1 MCIRDRN
8 SVAGR
13 ANVFLVPNIE
23 TGNAIVKVCVNLM
36 GATAGGFIVGGKI
49 PVVITSR
56 SDDLKSRLSSIINA
70 ILSLN

>member
-1 MCIRDRN
+1 
-8 SVAGR
+8 
-13 ANVFLVPNIE
+13 
-23 TGNAIVKVCVNLM
+23 M